1 MIKSDKRRMPLTMLD
16 KFVFSK
22 QRPKTRKIKRSSVAK
37 RHMLADCT
45 KEKEK

>member
-16 KFVFSK
+16 KSVFSK
-22 QRPKTRKIKRSSVAK
+22 QRPKTCKIKKSIVVK